1 VHIAVTNS
9 NLRLRLVGVLVKR
22 RMTRAEVRA
31 FAARWKLVNAREER
45 ELRLTSSAQKLR
57 QLAVLMAS
65 ADELGWT
72 KALAAEEEEVRRRW
86 LKLRKAYGL

>member
-1 VHIAVTNS
+1 
-9 NLRLRLVGVLVKR
+9 
-22 RMTRAEVRA
+22 MTRAEVRA
-31 FAARWKLVNAREER
+31 FAAGWKLVNAREER
-45 ELRLTSSAQKLR
+45 ELRQTSSTQKLR
-57 QLAVLMAS
+57 QLAALMAS